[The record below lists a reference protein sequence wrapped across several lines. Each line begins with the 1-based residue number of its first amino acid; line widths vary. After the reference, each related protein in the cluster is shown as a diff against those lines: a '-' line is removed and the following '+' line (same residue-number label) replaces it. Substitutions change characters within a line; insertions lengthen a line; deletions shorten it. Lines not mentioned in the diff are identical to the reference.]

1 MKRFF
6 ILLTIFVLS
15 FWLGHLI
22 SMVAIK
28 SHDVDLQTKLVCQQ
42 MSIENKY
49 NYRNTEFKD
58 MDFYKS
64 CIDNVLYTSP
74 LNR

>member
-1 MKRFF
+1 MKEFF
-6 ILLTIFVLS
+6 ILLTIFIVS
-15 FWLGHLI
+15 FLVGSI
-22 SMVAIK
+22 IIRVAFK
-28 SHDVDLQTKLVCQQ
+28 NHDVDLQTKLVCQQ